1 MASAAIGAGASLLSG
16 ITGGKGASAAA
27 KTQAAAYQKGIDE
40 QAREFGITQQNFAPY
55 LAAGNK
61 GLGSILDLLGL
72 NGNDTQGSAID
83 ALKASPAFTSLFNTG
98 VDTIN
103 QNAAATG
110 GLRGGNTQNSLA
122 NFGSGLLSTVIQN
135 QLSNLSPL
143 VATGAGS
150 AGTLGGLGQQN
161 ANAISDLLGKQGN
174 ANAISAAA
182 PWATLSGIFSNIGG
196 NAKSGNGLLSGIS
209 GSAW

>member
-1 MASAAIGAGASLLSG
+1 MASAAVGAAAGILSG

-174 ANAISAAA
+174 ANAVVSAA
-182 PWATLSGIFSNIGG
+182 PWATLSGIFSSIGG